1 MTEKV
6 YLLAINRTAVG
17 SFLGSISDLTPVEL
31 GTQLLT
37 SMLEQHPVVKD
48 NVKEVIIGNVLS
60 AGHGQNVARQISV
73 NSGVSNEIPAYAVN
87 MLCGSG
93 MKSIYEAYTH
103 IKAGEADCIIAGGV
117 ESMSQ
122 AKFVAANNLR
132 KGHKMGAFTMDDTLL
147 RDGLTDAFENIHMG
161 VTAENLANKYH
172 LSREAQDAFAMNSQ
186 EKARAAQADGKFKDE
201 IIPVVVKTRKGEF
214 VFEEDEYINQTTT
227 LEKLGQLRPAFDLEG
242 SVTAGNASGLNDG
255 AAFAFVV
262 SESFVKEH
270 QLTPLVEVL
279 GFGQSGVDPSIM
291 GIGPVNAIHSVLKK
305 TGLSMDQMAVVE
317 LNEAFAAQSLAVIK
331 QLSDDLNVPEEEL
344 SKKINLNGGAVAIGH
359 PIGASGARVSATL
372 IHEMLR
378 QPEAQY
384 GLASLCIGG
393 GMGISMVVEK
403 V

>member
-262 SESFVKEH
+262 SESFVQQH

-331 QLSDDLNVPEEEL
+331 QLSDDLDVPEEEL